1 MRLDIIKSRV
11 LTYAVET
18 GMTLWQLGDFSG
30 LFDRET
36 TGSVR
41 ALQILEAVN
50 RDTRCTGCE
59 L

>member
-1 MRLDIIKSRV
+1 MRLGIIESRV
-11 LTYAVET
+11 HTYTVET
-18 GMTLWQLGDFSG
+18 GMTLWQLGDFAG

-41 ALQILEAVN
+41 ALQILEAVD